1 MSKKLKITKE
11 NQRSLDG
18 MMTVS
23 QLEDGRNAAD
33 FMCCENVE
41 MEPFSGTFKVQGMHD
56 GNLYMTEKPKRK
68 RNQPL
73 FREDNSSLSHGH
85 DDYWYFVFRIENS
98 RIGELPGLL
107 IKQASVIANKLIREL
122 FKH

>member
-11 NQRSLDG
+11 KQISLDG

-23 QLEDGRNAAD
+23 QLEDGRKAAD

-68 RNQPL
+68 RNQPV
-73 FREDNSSLSHGH
+73 FREDNASLSLGS
-85 DDYWYFVFRIENS
+85 DGFWYFVFRMQNI
-98 RIGELPGLL
+98 IELPGE
-107 IKQASVIANKLIREL
+107 LIRQATIIARKVIKEIIN
-122 FKH
+122 K

>member
-11 NQRSLDG
+11 KQISLDG

-23 QLEDGRNAAD
+23 QLEDGRKTAD

-68 RNQPL
+68 RNQPV
-73 FREDNSSLSHGH
+73 FREDNASLSLGS
-85 DDYWYFVFRIENS
+85 DGFWYFVFRMQNI
-98 RIGELPGLL
+98 IELPGE
-107 IKQASVIANKLIREL
+107 LIRQATIIARKVIKEIIN
-122 FKH
+122 K

>member
-11 NQRSLDG
+11 KQISLDG
-18 MMTVS
+18 IMTVS
-23 QLEDGRNAAD
+23 QLEDGRKAAD

-68 RNQPL
+68 RNQPV
-73 FREDNSSLSHGH
+73 FREDNASLSLGS
-85 DDYWYFVFRIENS
+85 DGFWYFVFRMQNI
-98 RIGELPGLL
+98 IELPGE
-107 IKQASVIANKLIREL
+107 LIRQATIIARKVIKEIIN
-122 FKH
+122 K

>member
-11 NQRSLDG
+11 KQISLDG

-23 QLEDGRNAAD
+23 QLEDGRKAAD

-56 GNLYMTEKPKRK
+56 GNLYMMEKPKRK
-68 RNQPL
+68 RNQPV
-73 FREDNSSLSHGH
+73 FREDNASLSLGS
-85 DDYWYFVFRIENS
+85 DGFWYFVFRMQNI
-98 RIGELPGLL
+98 IELPGEL
-107 IKQASVIANKLIREL
+107 ISQATIIARKVIKEIINK
-122 FKH
+122 

>member
-11 NQRSLDG
+11 KQISLDG

-23 QLEDGRNAAD
+23 QLEDGRKAAD

-68 RNQPL
+68 RNQPV
-73 FREDNSSLSHGH
+73 FREDNASLSLGS
-85 DDYWYFVFRIENS
+85 DGFWYCVFRMQNI
-98 RIGELPGLL
+98 IELPGE
-107 IKQASVIANKLIREL
+107 LIRQATIIARKVIKEIIN
-122 FKH
+122 K

>member
-11 NQRSLDG
+11 KQISLDG

-23 QLEDGRNAAD
+23 QLEDGRKAAD

-68 RNQPL
+68 RNQPV
-73 FREDNSSLSHGH
+73 FKEDNASLSLGS
-85 DDYWYFVFRIENS
+85 DGFWYFVFRMQNI
-98 RIGELPGLL
+98 IELPGEL
-107 IKQASVIANKLIREL
+107 IRQASIIARKVIKEIINQ
-122 FKH
+122 

>member
-11 NQRSLDG
+11 KQISLDG

-23 QLEDGRNAAD
+23 QLEDGRKAAD

-41 MEPFSGTFKVQGMHD
+41 MEPCSGTFKVQGMHD

-68 RNQPL
+68 RNQPV
-73 FREDNSSLSHGH
+73 FREDNASLSLGS
-85 DDYWYFVFRIENS
+85 DGFWYFVFRMQNI
-98 RIGELPGLL
+98 IELPGE
-107 IKQASVIANKLIREL
+107 LIRQATIIARKVIKEIIN
-122 FKH
+122 K

>member
-11 NQRSLDG
+11 KQISLDG

-23 QLEDGRNAAD
+23 QLEDGRKAAD

-56 GNLYMTEKPKRK
+56 GNLYMTEKPKRR
-68 RNQPL
+68 RNHPV
-73 FREDNSSLSHGH
+73 FREDNASLSLGS
-85 DDYWYFVFRIENS
+85 DGFWYFVFRMQNI
-98 RIGELPGLL
+98 IELPGE
-107 IKQASVIANKLIREL
+107 LIRQATIIARKVIKEIIN
-122 FKH
+122 K

>member
-1 MSKKLKITKE
+1 MSKKVNIIKE
-11 NQRSLDG
+11 KKVTLDG

-23 QLEDGRNAAD
+23 QLEDGRKAAD

-68 RNQPL
+68 RNQPV
-73 FREDNSSLSHGH
+73 FREDNASLSLGS
-85 DDYWYFVFRIENS
+85 DGFWYFVFRMQNI
-98 RIGELPGLL
+98 IELPGEL
-107 IKQASVIANKLIREL
+107 IRQASIIARKVIKEL
-122 FKH
+122 LKQ

>member
-11 NQRSLDG
+11 KQISLDG

-23 QLEDGRNAAD
+23 QLEDGRKAAD

-68 RNQPL
+68 RNQPV
-73 FREDNSSLSHGH
+73 FREDNASLSLGS
-85 DDYWYFVFRIENS
+85 DGFWYFVFRMQNIT
-98 RIGELPGLL
+98 ELPGE
-107 IKQASVIANKLIREL
+107 LIRQATIIARKVIKEIINQ
-122 FKH
+122 

>member
-11 NQRSLDG
+11 KQISLDG

-23 QLEDGRNAAD
+23 QLEDGRKAAD

-68 RNQPL
+68 RNQPV
-73 FREDNSSLSHGH
+73 FREDNASLSLGS
-85 DDYWYFVFRIENS
+85 DGFWYVVFRMQNI
-98 RIGELPGLL
+98 IELPGE
-107 IKQASVIANKLIREL
+107 LIRQATIIARKVIKEIIN
-122 FKH
+122 K

>member
-11 NQRSLDG
+11 KQISLDG

-23 QLEDGRNAAD
+23 QLEDGRKAAD

-68 RNQPL
+68 RNQPV
-73 FREDNSSLSHGH
+73 FKEDNASLSLGS
-85 DDYWYFVFRIENS
+85 DGFWYFVFRMQNI
-98 RIGELPGLL
+98 IELPGE
-107 IKQASVIANKLIREL
+107 LIRQATIIARKVIKEIIN
-122 FKH
+122 K

>member
-11 NQRSLDG
+11 KQISLDG

-23 QLEDGRNAAD
+23 QLEDGRKAAD

-68 RNQPL
+68 RNQPV
-73 FREDNSSLSHGH
+73 FREDNASLSLGS
-85 DDYWYFVFRIENS
+85 DGFWYFVFRMQNI
-98 RIGELPGLL
+98 IELPGEL
-107 IKQASVIANKLIREL
+107 IRQASIIARKVIKEIINK
-122 FKH
+122 

>member
-11 NQRSLDG
+11 KQISLDG

-23 QLEDGRNAAD
+23 QLEDGRKAAD

-56 GNLYMTEKPKRK
+56 GNLYMSEKPKRK
-68 RNQPL
+68 RNQPV
-73 FREDNSSLSHGH
+73 FREDNASLSLGS
-85 DDYWYFVFRIENS
+85 DGFWYFVFRMQNI
-98 RIGELPGLL
+98 IELPGEL
-107 IKQASVIANKLIREL
+107 IRQASIIARKVIKEIINK
-122 FKH
+122 

>member
-11 NQRSLDG
+11 KQISLDG

-23 QLEDGRNAAD
+23 QLEDGRKAAD

-68 RNQPL
+68 RNQPV
-73 FREDNSSLSHGH
+73 FREDNASLSLGS
-85 DDYWYFVFRIENS
+85 DGFWYFVFRTQNIT
-98 RIGELPGLL
+98 ELPGEL
-107 IKQASVIANKLIREL
+107 IRQASIIARKVVEEIL
-122 FKH
+122 KQQ

>member
-1 MSKKLKITKE
+1 MSKKVNITKE
-11 NQRSLDG
+11 KQISLDG

-23 QLEDGRNAAD
+23 QLEDGRKAAD

-68 RNQPL
+68 RNQPV
-73 FREDNSSLSHGH
+73 FREDNASLSLGS
-85 DDYWYFVFRIENS
+85 DGFWYFVFRMQNI
-98 RIGELPGLL
+98 IELPGE
-107 IKQASVIANKLIREL
+107 LIRQATIIARKVIKEIIN
-122 FKH
+122 K